1 MASKRGG
8 PVRRQGKRL
17 SLDILLAAQ
26 FKMRALLPVTLL
38 LSVLLTACAST
49 KDAVPVKHLSQTG
62 ALKIHPGLLGQA
74 VPAGLEEATTA
85 PAADTQEALPIK
97 LDQTGL
103 RTQRSVYFDLDS
115 AVVKSDHQPALK
127 AHAAY
132 LAGHPQARV
141 RIEGNADERGSS
153 NYNAN
158 LGKKRAENVRQ
169 AIISQGAAKK
179 QVSVKTL
186 GKSKPKLK
194 GHDEESWAENRRA
207 DVVYEKEE

>member
-1 MASKRGG
+1 MCPKHGG
-8 PVRRQGKRL
+8 PVRRSGKRL

-49 KDAVPVKHLSQTG
+49 KDTVPVKHLSQTG
-62 ALKIHPGLLGQA
+62 ALKVDPGLLGQA
-74 VPAGLEEATTA
+74 PAGLIEAA
-85 PAADTQEALPIK
+85 PARVAEAQEALPIK

-115 AVVKSDHQPALK
+115 AVVKPDHQPALQ
-127 AHAAY
+127 AHATY
-132 LAGHPQARV
+132 LASHPQARV

-153 NYNAN
+153 GYNAH

-169 AIISQGAAKK
+169 AIVSQGAAKQ